1 MSYIKGVVKEIVHES
16 GRGAP
21 IARVQFKNAYRFKRD
36 TESFVAVE
44 GIYSG
49 TREGGR
55 EGGGRGGGGKRQHV
69 GRLGMEVRNRSIQD
83 CADFEAGA

>member
-1 MSYIKGVVKEIVHES
+1 MKEIIHES

-44 GIYSG
+44 GLYSG
-49 TREGGR
+49 T
-55 EGGGRGGGGKRQHV
+55 
-69 GRLGMEVRNRSIQD
+69 
-83 CADFEAGA
+83 